1 VGNGVGSQVSQAKL
15 KVYNPQELV
24 VSGGV
29 FDHLAPSS
37 EMAILFEESRKTQ

>member
-15 KVYNPQELV
+15 KVYGPQELL

-29 FDHLAPSS
+29 FVHLVPVS
-37 EMAILFEESRKTQ
+37 EIAILSEESRKTQ